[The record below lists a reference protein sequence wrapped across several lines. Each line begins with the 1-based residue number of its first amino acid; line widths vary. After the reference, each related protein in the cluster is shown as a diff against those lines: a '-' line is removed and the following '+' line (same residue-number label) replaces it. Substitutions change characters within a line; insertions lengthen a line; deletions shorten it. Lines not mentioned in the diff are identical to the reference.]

1 MIATRV
7 PLIAGFLGSPMLEA
21 GTRGETQR
29 VLEAVFAGSEA
40 DFLKCI

>member
-1 MIATRV
+1 MMATRV
-7 PLIAGFLGSPMLEA
+7 PLIAGFMGSPMLEA
-21 GTRGETQR
+21 GAGQTQY